1 MSTTTKQSQQ
11 KLSPAKVWA
20 AIRKRSFAILGFTTP
35 HGEPRTSG
43 VVYATLGRDLYVVV
57 APDSWKA
64 RYISIDGRVSMTV
77 PVRRG
82 GLLSLLAPI
91 PPATITFPG
100 RAEVFPPGAPEIA
113 TVVRELGGLLPKE
126 RRDEVALVRIRPEG
140 TFVTYGVGVPLMRMR
155 DTGAARDRVPVA

>member
-11 KLSPAKVWA
+11 PLTTADAWA
-20 AIRKRSFAILGFTTP
+20 AIRKRSFAVLGFTTP

-43 VVYATLGRDLYVVV
+43 VVYATLGHDLYVAV

-82 GLLSLLAPI
+82 GPLSLMAPI
-91 PPATITFPG
+91 PPATITFRG
-100 RAEVFPPGAPEIA
+100 RAEVFPAGAPELA
-113 TVVRELGGLLPKE
+113 PVVREFGSLLPKE
-126 RRDEVALVRIRPEG
+126 RRDEAALVRIRPEG
-140 TFVTYGVGVPLMRMR
+140 TFVTYGVGVPLRRMR
-155 DTGAARDRVPVA
+155 DTVAARARVPVA